1 MTMTERPSASSG
13 ARSVCCSSTVK
24 PDPPWCGRGTQRSPA
39 ESPGLFRKAL
49 MFLPQTPRADPQP
62 REAGEL
68 GEEPYDK
75 VARHHHELSPRTCGS
90 IHEINHNTHLLT
102 PRLEG
107 GISSMI
113 SCAVSPAAEDR
124 HGGYG
129 EGDAAVRRL
138 RPAAAARSEGEGG
151 EGSSSSRAAG
161 HAARASPARRPG
173 VETWRRWRGDARVAC
188 GARCS
193 PRRDA
198 RSRGRT
204 AIRHVHIRVRS

>member
-1 MTMTERPSASSG
+1 
-13 ARSVCCSSTVK
+13 
-24 PDPPWCGRGTQRSPA
+24 
-39 ESPGLFRKAL
+39 

-113 SCAVSPAAEDR
+113 SCAVSPAADKIDTEEMAKATLQYVAYDLLPQR
-124 HGGYG
+124 
-129 EGDAAVRRL
+129 AAKEKEVK
-138 RPAAAARSEGEGG
+138 AAAAAVPPATPPAPPPPADLEAVAGRRTRGVR
-151 EGSSSSRAAG
+151 RAL
-161 HAARASPARRPG
+161 
-173 VETWRRWRGDARVAC
+173 
-188 GARCS
+188 
-193 PRRDA
+193 
-198 RSRGRT
+198 
-204 AIRHVHIRVRS
+204 